1 MSANFTGVTFPNQK
15 VTPANDAV
23 IRRAIFD
30 DGILTGCDLSYSGST
45 LTMTAGQLMICGRQ
59 IIHPSSQNWAVTE
72 ATSGYAR
79 LVLTI
84 DVTRTSTK
92 DTFDQVVDEIQYATD
107 ANGFADLTTADINA
121 TGTRYQVA
129 VCVVSLGPGGITGIV
144 SKLDMTEGGGAGG
157 VLTVTVSP
165 GELVTVSNS
174 DKSQAKAANASGV
187 AVFKGLKAGAWTVA
201 VTRNG
206 KPTAKTVIIVTDY
219 SVSIPLSTIPE
230 FTYTGDYEIVN
241 DSDEP
246 ITVSEGNW
254 KIRFLTSGT
263 LTFTNLNGA
272 ADGID
277 LFLVGG
283 GGGACGTDSG
293 AGGGGG
299 GYTKTV
305 RAVQVL
311 AGVAYQ
317 IVVGAGGKPTKGGG
331 TSSAFNESVE
341 GGKSNS
347 TTTANGGDGGSGGG
361 ARGDGSMGVGGR
373 GGSDGSDGF
382 RGKGNSVTVGKGQK
396 TTTREFG
403 ESANK
408 LYSGGGAGGST
419 GGAAAV
425 AGGAGGGGNG
435 GADDGV
441 DTAATPGETNT
452 GGGGGGGYKPAAGG
466 SGIVIARNARR
477 AA

>member
-1 MSANFTGVTFPNQK
+1 MSVNFTGVTFPNQK

-129 VCVVSLGPGGITGIV
+129 VCVVSLGPGGITGIA
-144 SKLDMTEGGGAGG
+144 SKLDVTEGGGAGG

-187 AVFKGLKAGAWTVA
+187 AVFKGLKAGPWTVA

-206 KPTAKTVIIVTDY
+206 KPTAKTVIVVTDY

-246 ITVSEGNW
+246 ITISEGNW

-272 ADGID
+272 EGGID
-277 LFLVGG
+277 VFLVGG
-283 GGGACGTDSG
+283 GGNGETIRGAR
-293 AGGGGG
+293 GGGG

-305 RAVQVL
+305 K
-311 AGVAYQ
+311 GVSIAIATPYTVT
-317 IVVGAGGKPTKGGG
+317 IGASSG
-331 TSSAFNESVE
+331 TSSAFGAS
-341 GGKSNS
+341 
-347 TTTANGGDGGSGGG
+347 ANGASGANGGSGGG
-361 ARGDGSMGVGGR
+361 G
-373 GGSDGSDGF
+373 GGSSSGTPGNGGSNG
-382 RGKGNSVTVGKGQK
+382 GNGTAGNVSQGGTGQG

-403 ESANK
+403 ESTGK
-408 LYSGGGAGGST
+408 LYSGGGGGSAANAGAAGDST
-419 GGAAAV
+419 AGAGAGYGGAAKNGV
-425 AGGAGGGGNG
+425 A
-435 GADDGV
+435 
-441 DTAATPGETNT
+441 NT
-452 GGGGGGGYKPAAGG
+452 GGGGGAAYDGTAGHGG
-466 SGIVIARNARR
+466 SGIAIIRNTRR

>member
-1 MSANFTGVTFPNQK
+1 MSAKFTGVTFPNQK

-92 DTFDQVVDEIQYATD
+92 ATFDQVVDEIQYATD

-129 VCVVSLGPGGITGIV
+129 VCVVSLGPGGITGIA
-144 SKLDMTEGGGAGG
+144 SKLDVTEGGGAGG

-187 AVFKGLKAGAWTVA
+187 AVFKGLKAGPWTVA

-206 KPTAKTVIIVTDY
+206 KPTAKTVIVVTDY

-246 ITVSEGNW
+246 ITVSQDNW

-272 ADGID
+272 ENGID
-277 LFLVGG
+277 VFLVGG
-283 GGGACGTDSG
+283 GGNGETIRGAR
-293 AGGGGG
+293 GGGG

-305 RAVQVL
+305 K
-311 AGVAYQ
+311 GVSIAIATPYTVT
-317 IVVGAGGKPTKGGG
+317 IGASSG
-331 TSSAFNESVE
+331 TSSAFGAS
-341 GGKSNS
+341 
-347 TTTANGGDGGSGGG
+347 ANGASGADGGSGGG
-361 ARGDGSMGVGGR
+361 G
-373 GGSDGSDGF
+373 GGSSSGTSGNGGSNG
-382 RGKGNSVTVGKGQK
+382 GNGTAGNVSNGGTGQG

-403 ESANK
+403 ESTGK
-408 LYSGGGAGGST
+408 LYSGGGGGSAAYAGAAGDST
-419 GGAAAV
+419 AGAGANFGGAAKNGV
-425 AGGAGGGGNG
+425 A
-435 GADDGV
+435 
-441 DTAATPGETNT
+441 NT
-452 GGGGGGGYKPAAGG
+452 GGGGGGAYDGTAGRGG
-466 SGIVIARNARR
+466 SGIAIIRNARG